1 MPPGSA
7 ALPLAPSQLKTLSR
21 WPFADFVT
29 RAWNPDGAALV
40 IDGSLSLSMTED
52 LVREIFEPWEG
63 RSPQPVHPRP
73 VAPPHDASP
82 KVIENQ
88 DAAVTT
94 VRMACRLPPGL
105 DAKGLDPLAGNVLLA
120 QALETTLDDDLRQ
133 SRGVT
138 YGVSVDT
145 TRFLTEDNALTV
157 QVRLDPR
164 DRQQAA
170 RLLLERLASL
180 DGLLWSERDVDRAR
194 WHVAKERL
202 GTTLDSEAVAAWLA
216 SVGAAGVP
224 VQAVFPK
231 ALASAP
237 VHVVDD
243 AWAACVETLAVELE
257 GERSSLEALL
267 KK

>member
-1 MPPGSA
+1 
-7 ALPLAPSQLKTLSR
+7 
-21 WPFADFVT
+21 
-29 RAWNPDGAALV
+29 
-40 IDGSLSLSMTED
+40 
-52 LVREIFEPWEG
+52 
-63 RSPQPVHPRP
+63 
-73 VAPPHDASP
+73 
-82 KVIENQ
+82 
-88 DAAVTT
+88 
-94 VRMACRLPPGL
+94 
-105 DAKGLDPLAGNVLLA
+105 LA